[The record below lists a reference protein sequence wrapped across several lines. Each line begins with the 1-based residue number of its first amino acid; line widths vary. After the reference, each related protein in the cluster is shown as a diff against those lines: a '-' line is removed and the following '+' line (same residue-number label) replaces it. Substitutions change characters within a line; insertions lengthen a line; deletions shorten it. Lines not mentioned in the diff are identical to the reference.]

1 MEKGRLALLWPSTF
15 VFFVMLQHFF
25 CEIAT
30 SDVLCCNNAKI
41 YLFGL
46 LSTRYLKNFPGK
58 RF

>member
-1 MEKGRLALLWPSTF
+1 MEKGRLAVLRPSTF

-41 YLFGL
+41 YLLAFCKHGI
-46 LSTRYLKNFPGK
+46 
-58 RF
+58 

>member
-15 VFFVMLQHFF
+15 VFCNVATFF

>member
-1 MEKGRLALLWPSTF
+1 MEKGRLAVLRPSAF
-15 VFFVMLQHFF
+15 VFVMLQHFF